1 MYTHILVPVV
11 LDPAHPPDESIRV
24 ADKLLADGGRVSLL
38 HVMEEIPAYIATQI
52 PKKILEDGEAG
63 VKAQLNSMAAE
74 VSAPCE
80 THVIHGQ
87 AGQSIVDYAEA
98 HGADCI
104 IVRSHKPELADYL
117 LGSTAARVVR
127 HATCSVHVIR

>member
-11 LDPAHPPDESIRV
+11 LDPAHPPDESISV
-24 ADKLLADGGRVSLL
+24 AEKLLAEGGRLSLL
-38 HVMEEIPAYIATQI
+38 HVMEQIPAYIATQI
-52 PKKILEDGEAG
+52 PNEVLKEGEANI
-63 VKAQLNSMAAE
+63 KAQLKSIMGQIE
-74 VSAPCE
+74 APCE
-80 THVIHGQ
+80 GHVIHGL
-87 AGQSIVDYAEA
+87 AGQSIVDYAKA